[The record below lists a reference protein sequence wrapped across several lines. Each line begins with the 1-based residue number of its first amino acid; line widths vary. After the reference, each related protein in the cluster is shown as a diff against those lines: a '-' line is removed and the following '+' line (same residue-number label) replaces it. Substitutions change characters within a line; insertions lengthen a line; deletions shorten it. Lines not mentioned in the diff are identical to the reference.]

1 MKRLQELNEQLRE
14 DCVLDVGDNSKLS
27 GEFRWEWIFFTQ
39 VAARMA
45 MNIVEGYVVKTENEW
60 CTPFALGEPKYS
72 TKVKTLFGLFWELF
86 IPSGERETERKGRV
100 LSDKY

>member
-1 MKRLQELNEQLRE
+1 
-14 DCVLDVGDNSKLS
+14 
-27 GEFRWEWIFFTQ
+27 
-39 VAARMA
+39 

-72 TKVKTLFGLFWELF
+72 TKVKKKQLFFDIFGNFN
-86 IPSGERETERKGRV
+86 PSGERETERKGRV

>member
-1 MKRLQELNEQLRE
+1 
-14 DCVLDVGDNSKLS
+14 
-27 GEFRWEWIFFTQ
+27 
-39 VAARMA
+39 MA

-72 TKVKTLFGLFWELF
+72 TKVKKKNNTIFDIFWIF

-100 LSDKY
+100 LSDNY

>member
-1 MKRLQELNEQLRE
+1 
-14 DCVLDVGDNSKLS
+14 
-27 GEFRWEWIFFTQ
+27 
-39 VAARMA
+39 

-72 TKVKTLFGLFWELF
+72 TKVKKTQLFYDIFWIF

-100 LSDKY
+100 LSDNY